1 MPAFK
6 ISVIIPVYNHA
17 VELAKALE
25 SVFGQTCKYLEVI
38 VVNDGSTD
46 DVNSVLF
53 GWQVNRQNLKI
64 VNQANL
70 GAPAARNR
78 GFKESVGQYVI
89 FWDADMVAKPDMLEK
104 MVKIL
109 DEKNEVDFVYS
120 SFYFGWKKFACGSF
134 DADRLKKDNY
144 IHTSA
149 LLRQEKYPGFDETL
163 KKFQDWDLWLTLA
176 ERGSKG
182 YWLNEYLFRIQPR
195 VRGMSAWLPSLVYR
209 FSWLPLPALK
219 KYNYWKKMVQNKHKI

>member
-1 MPAFK
+1 MPAPK

-104 MVKIL
+104 MAKVL

-120 SFYFGWKKFACGSF
+120 SFYFGWKKFACGTF
-134 DADRLKKDNY
+134 DAARLKKDNY

-149 LLRQEKYPGFDETL
+149 LLRQEKFSGFDEAL

-176 ERGSKG
+176 ERGNKG

-195 VRGMSAWLPSLVYR
+195 IKGMSAWLPSIAYR

-219 KYNYWKKMVQNKHKI
+219 KYNYWKRVVQNKHKI